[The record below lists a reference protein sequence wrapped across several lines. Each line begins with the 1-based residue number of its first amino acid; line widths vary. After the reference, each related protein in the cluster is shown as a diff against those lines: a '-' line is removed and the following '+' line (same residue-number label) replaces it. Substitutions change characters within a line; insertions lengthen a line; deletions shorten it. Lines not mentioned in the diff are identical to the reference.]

1 MPTIVFACGKG
12 GVGKTTSALLV
23 ATALAKLYPVTLVD
37 ADPNQPIKFW
47 AMSGN
52 TPPLMT
58 IISDVTEQNITGV
71 IDDAA
76 STTPFVVV
84 DLEGTASK
92 IVLYAI
98 EQADF
103 VIIPMQ
109 ASPLDAK
116 EASRAIGVVLEI
128 EKATGKNKPYA
139 VLFTRTSTSIRTRSL
154 THIRKELTEAGVP
167 ILRTELNEREAFK
180 AIMAFQ
186 QTLDGLSA
194 SDVPNLNKAKVN
206 VLELAEEVF
215 QRLSAEQGG
224 GKEGSKTDLA
234 GAA

>member
-47 AMSGN
+47 ATSGN

-58 IISDVTEQNITGV
+58 IISDVTEQNISGV

-186 QTLDGLSA
+186 QTLDGLNTSE
-194 SDVPNLNKAKVN
+194 VPNLNKAKVN

-215 QRLSAEQGG
+215 QRLSAEQGD
-224 GKEGSKTDLA
+224 GKEQSKTKMA